1 MRGDIKFTN
10 NSVEDGGAL
19 KLISFAQM
27 KLHKNTTIT
36 FSENKGRL
44 DLTHIHKFN
53 VFRSLRSLQDWSIYS
68 CWSIQSG

>member
-27 KLHKNTTIT
+27 KLHENTTIT

-44 DLTHIHKFN
+44 DLAYI
-53 VFRSLRSLQDWSIYS
+53 I
-68 CWSIQSG
+68 IQCFQIIAFTAILSTGLEHL